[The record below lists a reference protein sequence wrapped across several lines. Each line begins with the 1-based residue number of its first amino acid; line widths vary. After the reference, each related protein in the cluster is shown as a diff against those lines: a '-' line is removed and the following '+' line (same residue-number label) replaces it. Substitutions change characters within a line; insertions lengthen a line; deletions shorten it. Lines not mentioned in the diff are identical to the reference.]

1 MKNLYAHSRRHQ
13 QNKWGG
19 WLLAGFLFFFLVSAV
34 YTGYL
39 AYHAVQNYVQKAP
52 SLPSLN
58 AFLPPRSAQAAAS
71 EQRTAAVSGTT
82 KQAAGNNATN
92 QELKQILSLPQWN
105 KKDRITILLLGV
117 DQRPGDKSVPRTDTM
132 IVLTMDPNSGHLGMI
147 SIPRDMWVHIP
158 AYDLSAKIN
167 TAYQMG
173 EKRHYPGGGAALVKK
188 TVSDLIGYPI
198 HYYFMVN
205 FDGFEQMIDQ
215 IGGIDV
221 NVPYAI
227 DDTKYPDNNYG
238 VIHIHFNAGE
248 QHLNGDL
255 ALKYARTRHQDSDYG
270 RARRQQQVIL
280 AVKNKVLQRQ
290 MIPSLM
296 LKLPQLLNT
305 LQGAIHTDLPL
316 DKMMALAEMLQNAD
330 VKHVDQL
337 VLDNHYGTESYSEG
351 GAWILVPDMAK
362 IRPAVDR
369 IFGATDNV
377 PGDKTHAA
385 TATPPTKLNRAL
397 LAPTATPDIL
407 AQLRSEK
414 ARVVIVDGSNR
425 PAIVARLAQQL
436 TLLGFDVVQFG
447 SGEEKN
453 VMTSRLI
460 VYHYKPASR
469 AFLKEQLHLSK
480 ENVREGSASNLP
492 LDFRLIIG
500 ADFQSLKLTAP

>member
-1 MKNLYAHSRRHQ
+1 
-13 QNKWGG
+13 
-19 WLLAGFLFFFLVSAV
+19 
-34 YTGYL
+34 
-39 AYHAVQNYVQKAP
+39 
-52 SLPSLN
+52 
-58 AFLPPRSAQAAAS
+58 
-71 EQRTAAVSGTT
+71 
-82 KQAAGNNATN
+82 
-92 QELKQILSLPQWN
+92 
-105 KKDRITILLLGV
+105 
-117 DQRPGDKSVPRTDTM
+117 
-132 IVLTMDPNSGHLGMI
+132 
-147 SIPRDMWVHIP
+147 
-158 AYDLSAKIN
+158 
-167 TAYQMG
+167 
-173 EKRHYPGGGAALVKK
+173 
-188 TVSDLIGYPI
+188 
-198 HYYFMVN
+198 MVN

-280 AVKNKVLQRQ
+280 AVKNKVLQRH

-377 PGDKTHAA
+377 PAGKTHAA
-385 TATPPTKLNRAL
+385 TATPPAKLNRAL
-397 LAPTATPDIL
+397 MVPTATPDIL

-425 PAIVARLAQQL
+425 PAVVARLAQQL

-447 SGEEKN
+447 SGEEN
-453 VMTSRLI
+453 NITTSRLI

-500 ADFQSLKLTAP
+500 ADFQSLKLTTP